1 LFVPDSASAD
11 DPNEISF
18 TKGEI
23 LEILD
28 KSGKWWQAKRADG
41 STGSESF

>member
-1 LFVPDSASAD
+1 MISSQLDTASAD

-23 LEILD
+23 LEIVD
-28 KSGKWWQAKRADG
+28 NAGV
-41 STGSESF
+41 